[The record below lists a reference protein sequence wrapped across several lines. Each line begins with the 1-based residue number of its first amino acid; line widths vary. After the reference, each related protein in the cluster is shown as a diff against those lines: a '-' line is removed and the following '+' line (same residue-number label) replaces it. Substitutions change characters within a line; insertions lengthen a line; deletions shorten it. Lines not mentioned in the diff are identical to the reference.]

1 MVTLNDIPVNTHS
14 NRFSLLDLD
23 VFFISYDE
31 PNAEANWNNLLKLHA
46 SAKRVHQVQGFD
58 RAHKIC
64 ALSSTTRRLVIIDG
78 DNWVNPGALT
88 QQLDDT
94 DLPDVCFSFKSANAI
109 NGLEYG
115 NGGIKVWNKDTLL
128 ASNTHE
134 SAGTTDFCW
143 DIPYY
148 QINYNA
154 STTVQNCTPFQAW
167 RAGYREGVKLSY
179 INGEPVSNWNTQQ
192 ALIWKGNASR
202 LAVWCTVGRDV
213 DNGIWSMLGARQG
226 LFEIIRGKIK
236 NTCIND
242 YNWFIQKWQ
251 NVKEKDPDE
260 LARLIGTELSSS
272 YNFTVPEFDSTTSM
286 WFKNIYINP
295 ARQGLMK

>member
-1 MVTLNDIPVNTHS
+1 MVTLNDMQQSKHTGKFVLS
-14 NRFSLLDLD
+14 DLD

-31 PNAEANWNNLLKLHA
+31 PNAEANWNNLLKLHTG
-46 SAKRVHQVQGFD
+46 AKRVHQVQGFD
-58 RAHKIC
+58 KAHKIC
-64 ALSSTTRRLVIIDG
+64 ALSSTTKRLVIVDG
-78 DNWVNPGALT
+78 DNWVNQGALT

-94 DLPDVCFSFKSANAI
+94 DLPTVCFSFKSANAI

-134 SAGTTDFCW
+134 SANTTDFCW
-143 DIPYY
+143 DIKYY
-148 QINYNA
+148 QVNYTA

-179 INGEPVSNWNTQQ
+179 INGEPVSDWNTQQ
-192 ALIWKGNASR
+192 QLLWKGNVSR
-202 LAVWCTVGRDV
+202 LSVWCTVGRDI

-226 LFEIIRGKIK
+226 LFEIIRSKIK
-236 NTCIND
+236 NTSIND

-272 YNFTVPEFDSTTSM
+272 YNFTVPEFDSTTST
-286 WFKNIYINP
+286 WFKNTYINP